1 MNFQVKSKR
10 SKQIKNIIGLISTV
24 GLIDIPLAIVPFHAE
39 TKDDANALA
48 FWGIVIITSMTY
60 YLTRVIGAEILNSV
74 DINSDTITI
83 KKVFKAKRELT
94 ISDIRQYSVGMKKM
108 YKYGSRE
115 CIHIFYDDTYIE
127 LYADNVCNFEML
139 VEYLRK
145 NRVPRCAFKQPIL

>member
-108 YKYGSRE
+108 YKY
-115 CIHIFYDDTYIE
+115 
-127 LYADNVCNFEML
+127 L
-139 VEYLRK
+139 
-145 NRVPRCAFKQPIL
+145 